1 MHYHNKDDWEE
12 ISFIGEGQYG
22 RVIKCRKKNGFI
34 LNEQVDY
41 VAIKIISKDKFKRN
55 ETDILEK
62 IRLFNIPRYYSHA
75 EDDNFIYI
83 YMEYIEGENLANI
96 LKTKKQGRFKE
107 SRIIS
112 MIADLVET
120 LSFLHKHHVIH
131 RDIKTANLVLDKNK
145 NLKLIDFG
153 ASTIQNKKQF
163 EQYLNETTNN
173 NNNNNNSN
181 NNNNNNNNININN
194 INNNNN
200 NDLNGS
206 GSGISTYLNEQY
218 KQSSFAII
226 GTFNYMA
233 PEVKRNYRA
242 TRKSDVWS
250 LGCTIIE
257 MAGGDL
263 SQKLNGIPIIP
274 DHLSDTLKD
283 FVNHCLVIDPKKR
296 SYMEELLSH
305 KLIVHIIGPNKSK
318 NYGVEP
324 KFKDDDDFEEIENE
338 KDNYLS
344 SRFPAKFAP
353 QYEKPKWEIEFEEL
367 EFDKDDSEGG
377 AGNFGD
383 VKKGLLNETEVAIKF
398 VKKAHCEAITV
409 CDTFY
414 HEVLILSNLRHPNIV
429 QFMAACIKY
438 GEKETNH
445 CIVSEW
451 MSGGNLTQFLMNNH
465 KVLENNPHLRVKL
478 LTDVAKGILYLHKQH
493 IIHRD
498 LTSNNVLLDFKREIL
513 PNQLYG
519 SNEFTAKVCD
529 FGLSS
534 NQSESKK
541 LRGGSIHYMAP
552 ENLNGSP
559 INEKSDIYSFGLLVW
574 QMFSYAPPN
583 TIYSPKEMASMVSD
597 PKQNYRPQI
606 PFNVP
611 LKFKELITQ
620 CWDRNPLNRP
630 KDFSIIIEKLK
641 EIGLTYNRS
650 SSNVSPINSPL
661 INNNNNY
668 NNNNNHLNSL
678 SSSLNSSP
686 TYYAKTFG
694 DSNNSNI
701 DVYHSADSITPIVS
715 SPPIIKIDLT
725 QDDWDSKLKQLDL
738 EHENKSLI
746 SISINDNN
754 NNNNNININNNNNN
768 NANNNVN
775 DLGYC

>member
-75 EDDNFIYI
+75 EDDSFIYI

-163 EQYLNETTNN
+163 EQYLNE
-173 NNNNNNSN
+173 SN
-181 NNNNNNNNININN
+181 KD
-194 INNNNN
+194 
-200 NDLNGS
+200 DLGGS

-263 SQKLNGIPIIP
+263 SQRLNGVPIIP

-283 FVNHCLVIDPKKR
+283 FLNHCLVVDPKKR
-296 SYMEELLSH
+296 SYMEELLTH
-305 KLIVHIIGPNKSK
+305 KLIIHIIGPNKSK

-324 KFKDDDDFEEIENE
+324 RFKDDDDDVDENENE

-353 QYEKPKWEIEFEEL
+353 QYEKPKWEIEFEDL
-367 EFDKDDSEGG
+367 EFDNDSEGG

-438 GEKETNH
+438 SEKETYH

-465 KVLENNPHLRVKL
+465 KVLENNPHLRVKI
-478 LTDVAKGILYLHKQH
+478 LTDIAKGILYLHKQH

-513 PNQLYG
+513 PNQIYG
-519 SNEFTAKVCD
+519 SSEFTAKVCD

-559 INEKSDIYSFGLLVW
+559 INEKSDIYSFGLLIW

-611 LKFKELITQ
+611 LKFKELISQ

-641 EIGLTYNRS
+641 EIGTTYNRS
-650 SSNVSPINSPL
+650 SGNASPIHSPL
-661 INNNNNY
+661 INNQN
-668 NNNNNHLNSL
+668 LNSL

-694 DSNNSNI
+694 NDNNNVDI
-701 DVYHSADSITPIVS
+701 YHSADSITPIVS
-715 SPPIIKIDLT
+715 SPPLIKIDIT
-725 QDDWDSKLKQLDL
+725 QDDWDSKLKRLDL
-738 EHENKSLI
+738 EHENKSLT
-746 SISINDNN
+746 SIS
-754 NNNNNININNNNNN
+754 INNNNNSNSN
-768 NANNNVN
+768 NNVNNNINNNNVN